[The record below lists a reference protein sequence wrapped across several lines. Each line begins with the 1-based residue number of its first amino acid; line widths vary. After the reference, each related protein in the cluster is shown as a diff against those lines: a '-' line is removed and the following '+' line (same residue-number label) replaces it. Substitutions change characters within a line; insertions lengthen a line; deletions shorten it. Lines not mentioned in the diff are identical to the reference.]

1 MKGRKD
7 MTIKKVIKGIGT
19 VFLFFILAVLVYV
32 FTPIL
37 ALLMVSLQSMT
48 AVLIDLAIL
57 LAFLAIVK
65 LLLQVLT
72 GKKFQIPRV
81 LRKLMSRLK
90 RKTA

>member
-1 MKGRKD
+1 